1 MKKWNISYRGKM
13 KRHEDRSKTFDVEI
27 DAQWTSDLPYFNVDT
42 DMDNS
47 SIAEPTAK
55 EIWSKTYFDNLKK

>member
-1 MKKWNISYRGKM
+1 M
-13 KRHEDRSKTFDVEI
+13 KRNDDRSKTFDVEI

-55 EIWSKTYFDNLKK
+55 EVWTRTYFDNLKK